1 MTTDAR
7 DLYAVLRR
15 VRPLHLLSARA
26 VTAALES
33 EQVTLGVRALLE
45 TLTDGGAA
53 PVPAIGRTLSM
64 PRQVIQRLVDQAL
77 EQGLVTTRPNPAHR
91 RSPLVDLTDHG
102 RATFDRIH
110 EAELHNL
117 STIAAALDPAD
128 VAAAVRVL
136 DALVAGVAGITRD
149 HTAGHHTAGHHTE
162 EPT

>member
-1 MTTDAR
+1 MTADSR

-45 TLTDGGAA
+45 TLNGSDPAT
-53 PVPAIGRTLSM
+53 VPAIGRMLSM
-64 PRQVIQRLVDQAL
+64 PRQVIQRLVDQAI

-91 RSPLVDLTDHG
+91 RSPLVDLTDEG
-102 RATFDRIH
+102 RAAFERIH
-110 EAELHNL
+110 RAELHTL

-136 DALVAGVAGITRD
+136 DALVAGVARITGD
-149 HTAGHHTAGHHTE
+149 HVE
-162 EPT
+162 EST

>member
-1 MTTDAR
+1 MSTEPQH
-7 DLYAVLRR
+7 LYAVLRR

-33 EQVTLGVRALLE
+33 EQLTLGVRALLE
-45 TLTDGGAA
+45 TLIDSGPA

-91 RSPLVDLTDHG
+91 RSPLVDLTDSG
-102 RATFDRIH
+102 RTTFDRVH
-110 EAELHNL
+110 EAELRNL
-117 STIAAALDPAD
+117 ATIAAALDPAD

-136 DALVAGVAGITRD
+136 DALVAGVAHITGD
-149 HTAGHHTAGHHTE
+149 LLE
-162 EPT
+162 EAP